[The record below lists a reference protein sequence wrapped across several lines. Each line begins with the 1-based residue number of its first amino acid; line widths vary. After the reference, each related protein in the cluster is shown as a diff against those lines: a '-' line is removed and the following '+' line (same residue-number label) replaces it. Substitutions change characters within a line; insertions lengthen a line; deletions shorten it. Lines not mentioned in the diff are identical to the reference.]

1 MRKLTKFFTVLFLS
15 ALLFVPVAQAE
26 FRDMWAQVYTWDG
39 RMDSRGNMELVAV
52 TSGIT
57 YQVLQANSDTI
68 ETLYEYGDQLYT
80 SMTNP
85 VTTSA
90 YASSAISQCGGGKI
104 CFKVDPGHTDDLMVD
119 IIVVNTAGGYTH
131 VAKGITDKDHTIV
144 IDERPNIQ
152 HHGIYWFTYAL
163 GSATEIDTGIDF
175 DYDTMIHDVRSETV
189 TTDSAIT
196 IDVGLTS
203 GGTNGDANGFLAL
216 RSVATTGYTTDTG
229 VITGG
234 STIDYVPTSTYG
246 DLLYTSIGGSDT
258 VATVGGR
265 SYIGHIIL
273 SPDEQTLTYTLLTAA
288 NTAVGY
294 IHYFFTRMR

>member
-1 MRKLTKFFTVLFLS
+1 MRKFIKFFTVISLA
-15 ALLFVPVAQAE
+15 ALLFVPVSQAE

-57 YQVLQANSDTI
+57 YQVLQGNSDTI

-90 YASSAISQCGGGKI
+90 YASSTISQCGGGKI
-104 CFKVDPGHTDDLMVD
+104 CFKVDPGHTDDLIVD
-119 IIVVNTAGGYTH
+119 IIVVNTAGGYSH

-152 HHGIYWFTYAL
+152 HHGVIWFTAN
-163 GSATEIDTGIDF
+163 SAVETDTGIDF
-175 DYDTMIHDVRSETV
+175 DYDTMIHDVRVETV
-189 TTDSAIT
+189 TTDSGET
-196 IDVGLTS
+196 LDVGILS
-203 GGTNGDANGFLAL
+203 GGTGGDANGFIAL
-216 RSVATTGYTTDTG
+216 RSVHTAGYTTDTG

-246 DLLYTSIGGSDT
+246 DLLYTSIGGSDV

-273 SPDEQTLTYTLLTAA
+273 SANEQSLTYTESSGGDTAA
-288 NTAVGY
+288 GY